1 MIHLHLS
8 FLLFLYKMMIAV
20 DVGMQVVPTVSKA
33 ETAGPNMR
41 LTLPA
46 FSITALQLGLSSMD
60 ADM

>member
-1 MIHLHLS
+1 
-8 FLLFLYKMMIAV
+8 MMIAV

-33 ETAGPNMR
+33 ETAGPNMQ

-46 FSITALQLGLSSMD
+46 FSIMALQLGLSSMD